1 MIRNMKK
8 YLMTGVAALA
18 LCATFTS
25 CSHDIDSMSQEEL
38 SEYYAQKVVET
49 YEKAFIENIGQP
61 APTQDWG
68 FGSSSEVRTRSNSA
82 NSNHWGATKDD
93 PNTSGFNELEYGWIT
108 PDTLTAGQKL
118 RVTRYFQTHPNPG
131 YTDPHWTH
139 FFVQQVYQGS
149 TDIAGET
156 AEIYRDA
163 SKTTEEAAD
172 PWIRAGFSMNYL
184 NALLDNGQWDMD
196 HINNFNGGNASYK
209 PVLETG
215 ELVNGGKK
223 HDDRINLMVN
233 SSTAD
238 FSYQNSDGSL
248 FHNRPYVALVSAQV
262 IDDWARGLAEPIGE
276 DVYYGKDYNGID
288 NSYWNRH
295 FMGCDYEL
303 LVGEDIYAGTNMKLT
318 DVSSLGATGRF
329 VNGEFVSGIPEGDY
343 LYNNQPVR
351 YLKSNQNMYGGD
363 LVKLDDSEL
372 CYDYRADR
380 YDAEGNIIANN
391 DYFGKVLNTA
401 RFDDLLKDGYLPVA
415 GSNLKNWVKPQAVA
429 DGYYSDWIVTLTE
442 GKRQGYTPPTPPP
455 TTGKIR
461 VIAEDLTA
469 TTGNDF
475 DFNDVVFDVTYGEAN
490 VAKITIQAAGGTLPL
505 RIKVG
510 AGNTDAD
517 YQEVHALWEQSPNI
531 MINTHAENRY
541 PGRGVSN
548 LPAKEV
554 TLGYAVK
561 TPTDVRDLIKVEVQ
575 KTVGNT
581 LTWVELKSE
590 VGKPAAKIAVN
601 PDWHWLDERVNI
613 TTVQG
618 FVNFVTNRDTWEG
631 SLP

>member
-1 MIRNMKK
+1 
-8 YLMTGVAALA
+8 MTGVAALA

-38 SEYYAQKVVET
+38 SEYYAQKIVET

-61 APTQDWG
+61 APNQDWG

-82 NSNHWGATKDD
+82 NSNHWGATADD
-93 PNTSGFNELEYGWIT
+93 PNTTGFSQWEYGWIT

-131 YTDPHWTH
+131 YTDPHWQH

-163 SKTTEEAAD
+163 SKTTAEAAD

-184 NALLDNGQWDMD
+184 NALLDNGTWDMD
-196 HINNFNGGNASYK
+196 HINNFNGGEASYK

-215 ELVNGGKK
+215 EPVNGGNK
-223 HDDRINLMVN
+223 HNDKINLMVN

-248 FHNRPYVALVSAQV
+248 FHNRPYVALVSAKD
-262 IDDWARGLAEPIGE
+262 IDDWARTLAEPIGE
-276 DVYYGKDYNGID
+276 DVWYGTDYNGIE

-303 LVGEDIYAGTNMKLT
+303 LVGDDIYIKGYN
-318 DVSSLGATGRF
+318 DYYHSPYDGHYVD
-329 VNGEFVSGIPEGDY
+329 DY
-343 LYNNQPVR
+343 LYYKEDVYGKTYK
-351 YLKSNQNMYGGD
+351 YLKSNSNMYGGD
-363 LVKLDDSEL
+363 LRKYDNEPTGDEL
-372 CYDYRADR
+372 
-380 YDAEGNIIANN
+380 
-391 DYFGKVLNTA
+391 TW
-401 RFDDLLKDGYLPVA
+401 LLTNGYLPRE
-415 GSNLKNWVKPQAVA
+415 GSADKDWIKHQAVA

-475 DFNDVVFDVTYGEAN
+475 DFNDIVFDVTYGEAN
-490 VAKITIQAAGGTLPL
+490 VASITVQAAGGTLPL

-510 AGNTDAD
+510 AGNTEAD
-517 YQEVHALWEQSPNI
+517 YQEVHALWEQSPSI

-548 LPAKEV
+548 LPAKNV

-561 TPTDVRDLIKVEVQ
+561 TPTDVRDLIKIEVQ
-575 KTVGNT
+575 KSVGNT

-590 VGKPAAKIAVN
+590 RGKPAAKIAVN

-613 TTVQG
+613 TTVSG
-618 FVNFVTNRDTWEG
+618 FVNYVTNGDTWEG
-631 SLP
+631 SLPQ

>member
-1 MIRNMKK
+1 MKK

-18 LCATFTS
+18 LCAGFTS
-25 CSHDIDSMSQEEL
+25 CSHDVDGMLQEEL
-38 SEYYAQKVVET
+38 NDHYVQKIVES

-61 APTQDWG
+61 APYQDWG
-68 FGSSSEVRTRSNSA
+68 FGSSSAVRTRSNSA
-82 NSNHWGATKDD
+82 NSNHWGATADD
-93 PNTSGFNELEYGWIT
+93 PNTTGFSQWEYGWIT
-108 PDTLTAGQKL
+108 PPVLTAGQKL

-131 YTDPHWTH
+131 YTDPHWQH

-163 SKTTEEAAD
+163 SKTTAESAD
-172 PWIRAGFSMNYL
+172 PWIKAGFSMNYL
-184 NALLDNGQWDMD
+184 NALLDNGSWDMD
-196 HINNFNGGNASYK
+196 HINNFNGGEASYK

-215 ELVNGGKK
+215 EPVNGGKTHEDK
-223 HDDRINLMVN
+223 INLMVN

-248 FHNRPYVALVSAQV
+248 FHNRPYVALVSAKD
-262 IDDWARGLAEPIGE
+262 IDDWARTLAEPIGE
-276 DVYYGKDYNGID
+276 DVYYGKDVNGID

-380 YDAEGNIIANN
+380 YDAEGHIIANN

-475 DFNDVVFDVTYGEAN
+475 DFNDIVFDVTYGEAN
-490 VAKITIQAAGGTLPL
+490 VASITVQAAGGTLPL

-510 AGNTDAD
+510 AGNTEAD
-517 YQEVHALWEQSPNI
+517 YQEVHALWEQSPSI

-548 LPAKEV
+548 LPAKNV

-561 TPTDVRDLIKVEVQ
+561 TPTDVRDLIKIEVQ
-575 KTVGNT
+575 KSVGNT

-590 VGKPAAKIAVN
+590 RGKPAAKIAVN
-601 PDWHWLDERVNI
+601 PNWHWLDERVNI
-613 TTVQG
+613 TTVSG
-618 FVNFVTNRDTWEG
+618 FVNYVTNGDTWEG
-631 SLP
+631 SLPQ